1 MIKYPQ
7 LVPSGRRYGVGTYPV
22 DIRRGF
28 GGGDVRF
35 RFGTTR
41 ASITMELQYEYL
53 TDAEAKLIRNHYR
66 DSQGTF
72 VAFQLPPVI
81 WSGQSAPGNIIRTD
95 TLWQYATA
103 PAEQHLS
110 GGRFNVAVPLVSV
123 I

>member
-1 MIKYPQ
+1 MIKYPA
-7 LVPSGRRYGVGTYPV
+7 LVSSGRRYSIGQIPV

-35 RFGTTR
+35 LFGDDRFGL
-41 ASITMELQYEYL
+41 SMELQYEYL
-53 TDAEAKLIRNHYR
+53 TDAEAKLIRDHYR
-66 DSQGTF
+66 DNQGTF

-110 GGRFNVAVPLVSV
+110 GGRFNVAVPLISV